1 MQIHVVSSG
10 ETLFSIA
17 RQYDVPAGILARY
30 NGLAEPYRLAV
41 GQSLLILRPTSLV
54 TVRAGDTLSS
64 LAQQNGQPVRSLLRL
79 NPNLTQ
85 QTAIYPGQIVVTAIE
100 DAPEREAVVFGY
112 AYPYVSPSVL
122 AGILPYAGGL
132 APFTY
137 GFTED
142 GTLVPLDDTALLA
155 QAAEIGTAGVMHLST
170 LTERGT
176 FSAERAAALLEN
188 EAAQETL
195 IANVVTDMAA
205 RGYQALDVDFEY
217 LGAPLAA
224 AYAAFLGKLRAA
236 VNASGWPLLAAL
248 APKTSREQ
256 AGTLYEGHDYAAV
269 AANTDAVLLMTYEW
283 GYTYG
288 PPMAVAPVPS
298 VRRVVE
304 FALTEMPPEKIFLG
318 FPNYAYDWTLPY
330 APGTTR
336 AQSIGNEAAVQ
347 LAVNV
352 GAEIRFDE
360 QAETPWFAYTDGESR
375 AHEVWFED
383 ARSSL
388 AKYRLVTEY
397 GLCGIGYWN
406 FMRPFTAGFA
416 LLNAVF
422 RLEPQS
428 AARALQFCDLADI
441 I

>member
-1 MQIHVVSSG
+1 MPRRHRR
-10 ETLFSIA
+10 EEA
-17 RQYDVPAGILARY
+17 P
-30 NGLAEPYRLAV
+30 
-41 GQSLLILRPTSLV
+41 
-54 TVRAGDTLSS
+54 
-64 LAQQNGQPVRSLLRL
+64 
-79 NPNLTQ
+79 
-85 QTAIYPGQIVVTAIE
+85 E
-100 DAPEREAVVFGY
+100 DAPERESVVFGY

-122 AGILPYAGGL
+122 AGSLPDAGGL

-188 EAAQETL
+188 EAAQKTL
-195 IANVVTDMAA
+195 IANVATNMAA
-205 RGYQALDVDFEY
+205 RGYRALDVDFEY

-288 PPMAVAPVPS
+288 PPMAVAPLPS

-352 GAEIRFDE
+352 G
-360 QAETPWFAYTDGESR
+360 
-375 AHEVWFED
+375 
-383 ARSSL
+383 
-388 AKYRLVTEY
+388 
-397 GLCGIGYWN
+397 
-406 FMRPFTAGFA
+406 
-416 LLNAVF
+416 
-422 RLEPQS
+422 
-428 AARALQFCDLADI
+428 
-441 I
+441 

>member
-64 LAQQNGQPVRSLLRL
+64 LARQNGQSVRSLLRL

-176 FSAERAAALLEN
+176 FSAERAAALLVD

-224 AYAAFLGKLRAA
+224 AYAAFLG
-236 VNASGWPLLAAL
+236 PLLAAL

-288 PPMAVAPVPS
+288 PPMAVAPLPS

-388 AKYRLVTEY
+388 AKYRLVMEY

-422 RLEPQS
+422 RLEP
-428 AARALQFCDLADI
+428 
-441 I
+441 

>member
-64 LAQQNGQPVRSLLRL
+64 LARQNGQSVRSLLRL

-176 FSAERAAALLEN
+176 FSAERAAALLVD

-269 AANTDAVLLMTYEW
+269 AAYTDAVLLMTY
-283 GYTYG
+283 GCT
-288 PPMAVAPVPS
+288 
-298 VRRVVE
+298 
-304 FALTEMPPEKIFLG
+304 
-318 FPNYAYDWTLPY
+318 
-330 APGTTR
+330 
-336 AQSIGNEAAVQ
+336 
-347 LAVNV
+347 
-352 GAEIRFDE
+352 
-360 QAETPWFAYTDGESR
+360 
-375 AHEVWFED
+375 
-383 ARSSL
+383 
-388 AKYRLVTEY
+388 
-397 GLCGIGYWN
+397 
-406 FMRPFTAGFA
+406 
-416 LLNAVF
+416 
-422 RLEPQS
+422 
-428 AARALQFCDLADI
+428 
-441 I
+441 

>member
-1 MQIHVVSSG
+1 MQIHVVTAG
-10 ETLFSIA
+10 QTLWSIGA
-17 RQYDVPAGILARY
+17 QYGVAPGLLARF
-30 NGLAEPYRLAV
+30 NGLTEPYRLSV
-41 GQSLLILRPTSLV
+41 GESLLILKPAQLYTVQPGDSVYSISQTFSLG
-54 TVRAGDTLSS
+54 RNELY
-64 LAQQNGQPVRSLLRL
+64 RL
-79 NPNLTQ
+79 NPGLSAQ
-85 QTAIYPGQIVVTAIE
+85 ERLYPGQVLVTKLE
-100 DAPEREAVVFGY
+100 DTPNHEAQLMGY
-112 AYPYVSPSVL
+112 AYPWVSGRVL
-122 AGILPYAGGL
+122 RGILPYAQAL

-137 GFTED
+137 GFTETGELVRPD
-142 GTLVPLDDTALLA
+142 DEQMRALAKDFGVTTLL
-155 QAAEIGTAGVMHLST
+155 HLST
-170 LTERGT
+170 LTVQGS
-176 FSAERAAALLEN
+176 FSAQRAGAVLEN
-188 EAAQETL
+188 ETARAAL
-195 IANVVTDMAA
+195 IRNTVREMRDGGFV
-205 RGYQALDVDFEY
+205 GVDVDFEF
-217 LGAPLAA
+217 LGKALAA
-224 AYAAFLGKLRAA
+224 SYAAFLQELSQAVHTAGGYLMAA
-236 VNASGWPLLAAL
+236 V
-248 APKTSREQ
+248 APKTSDTQ
-256 AGTLYEGHDYAAV
+256 PGVLYEGHDYAAIGN
-269 AANTDAVLLMTYEW
+269 AADQVLLMTYEW

-288 PPMAVAPVPS
+288 PPMAVAPLPS

-360 QAETPWFAYTDGESR
+360 QAQTPWFAYTDGESR

-406 FMRPFTAGFA
+406 FMRPFTADFA

-422 RLEPQS
+422 RLEP
-428 AARALQFCDLADI
+428 
-441 I
+441 

>member
-64 LAQQNGQPVRSLLRL
+64 LARQNGQSVRSLLRL

-100 DAPEREAVVFGY
+100 DAPERTAAAFGY

-122 AGILPYAGGL
+122 AGILPYAGGV

-195 IANVVTDMAA
+195 IANVVTNMAA

-288 PPMAVAPVPS
+288 PPMAAAIGTAGRRICTDRDAAGENFPRLSELRLRLDAP
-298 VRRVVE
+298 
-304 FALTEMPPEKIFLG
+304 L
-318 FPNYAYDWTLPY
+318 
-330 APGTTR
+330 R
-336 AQSIGNEAAVQ
+336 AG
-347 LAVNV
+347 
-352 GAEIRFDE
+352 D
-360 QAETPWFAYTDGESR
+360 
-375 AHEVWFED
+375 D
-383 ARSSL
+383 ARAVDRERSRRAAGGERRRRDPL
-388 AKYRLVTEY
+388 RRTGADTVVRVYGRRKPGARGLV
-397 GLCGIGYWN
+397 
-406 FMRPFTAGFA
+406 
-416 LLNAVF
+416 
-422 RLEPQS
+422 
-428 AARALQFCDLADI
+428 
-441 I
+441 

>member
-1 MQIHVVSSG
+1 M
-10 ETLFSIA
+10 
-17 RQYDVPAGILARY
+17 
-30 NGLAEPYRLAV
+30 
-41 GQSLLILRPTSLV
+41 
-54 TVRAGDTLSS
+54 RAGDTLSS
-64 LAQQNGQPVRSLLRL
+64 LARQNGQSVRSLLRL

-100 DAPEREAVVFGY
+100 DAPEREAAAFGY

-122 AGILPYAGGL
+122 AGILPYAVGV

-142 GTLVPLDDTALLA
+142 GTLVPLDDSALLA

-195 IANVVTDMAA
+195 IANVVTNMAA

-288 PPMAVAPVPS
+288 PPMAVAPLPS

-360 QAETPWFAYTDGESR
+360 QAQTPWFAYTDGESR

-422 RLEPQS
+422 RLEP
-428 AARALQFCDLADI
+428 
-441 I
+441 